1 MKSLIS
7 IFVFLLVSVCG
18 MAQEITYQTFIY
30 TSDDLSDE
38 IAHQSEERDTR
49 GYMGDLFNAAL
60 DATKGIASGYVVSF
74 FDLGVNAI
82 GSLITRN
89 ERLKKEWEETVKA
102 ENVFQTQIS
111 TVSEIND
118 FYSDTSFDG
127 AMDPKGMR
135 FDGIGCMRKK
145 GNDTVF
151 YISCHIDRTKIDRII
166 NHSKF
171 ELVLDTLIIS
181 PEHSNLPNTTLGIPF
196 SFEERKN
203 FTLSMKIKIIS
214 SWMNEIVQLQKNQEL
229 GEFNINIP
237 VDEKQLDNRGF
248 FRYVRKADE
257 APAYKV
263 VGESFIVP
271 RSFMGYRD
279 ENDNYHNS
287 WGTGEYKLSI
297 QLTETCD
304 VTDKYRENWKEDRK
318 RRKDLQKKKG
328 FLASSWQ
335 MISSQR
341 WDELSKSWV
350 ITTLKAPVGII
361 SKDVIDKLGLETEAA
376 SKATAP
382 SSAATAKPMNK

>member
-1 MKSLIS
+1 
-7 IFVFLLVSVCG
+7 
-18 MAQEITYQTFIY
+18 
-30 TSDDLSDE
+30 
-38 IAHQSEERDTR
+38 
-49 GYMGDLFNAAL
+49 
-60 DATKGIASGYVVSF
+60 
-74 FDLGVNAI
+74 
-82 GSLITRN
+82 
-89 ERLKKEWEETVKA
+89 
-102 ENVFQTQIS
+102 
-111 TVSEIND
+111 
-118 FYSDTSFDG
+118 
-127 AMDPKGMR
+127 
-135 FDGIGCMRKK
+135 
-145 GNDTVF
+145 
-151 YISCHIDRTKIDRII
+151 
-166 NHSKF
+166 
-171 ELVLDTLIIS
+171 
-181 PEHSNLPNTTLGIPF
+181 
-196 SFEERKN
+196 
-203 FTLSMKIKIIS
+203 
-214 SWMNEIVQLQKNQEL
+214 MNEIVQLQKNQEL

-257 APAYKV
+257 APAYKI

-304 VTDKYRENWKEDRK
+304 VTDKYRENWKEDSK

-350 ITTLKAPVGII
+350 ITTLKAPAGII